1 MGCRN
6 GVTRAVLSIILL
18 LQPVLADS
26 AIDTLVS
33 RVSSLPIPTPSADSS
48 RTLSAASTCNGHSEY
63 CTRSYSNITFVGS
76 HDSAFVG
83 PLPQQNQNIKVK
95 AQLDM
100 GIRYLQ
106 AQTHHSILDK
116 KILELCHTSCF
127 LEDAGPLKDFLV
139 TIKKWLDSNPNEVV
153 TLLLTNGDSVSVT
166 EFGDTFASTGII
178 DYAYVPNEI
187 PLSISDWPTLG
198 DLITSGKRLIVFLD
212 YGANTTKVD
221 YIQDEFAHY
230 FETAYD
236 VTDAS
241 FSSCSIDRPSGA
253 SATGRMGLVNHFL
266 DVDIFGV
273 KVPARDKADTTNAA
287 SGKGSIGAQATSC
300 EGLYGRAPN
309 VVLADFVD
317 KGEVIKAQ
325 RSLNGL

>member
-26 AIDTLVS
+26 ATSTLVS
-33 RVSSLPIPTPSADSS
+33 RASSLPIPTPSADSS

-76 HDSAFVG
+76 HNSAFVG
-83 PLPQQNQNIKVK
+83 PLPQQNQNIKIK

-166 EFGDTFASTGII
+166 EFGDTFASSGIT
-178 DYAYVPNEI
+178 DYAYVPNEN
-187 PLSISDWPTLG
+187 PPSISDWPTLG
-198 DLITSGKRLIVFLD
+198 DLITSGKRLVVFLD

-287 SGKGSIGAQATSC
+287 SGKGSIGAQASLC

>member
-1 MGCRN
+1 
-6 GVTRAVLSIILL
+6 
-18 LQPVLADS
+18 
-26 AIDTLVS
+26 
-33 RVSSLPIPTPSADSS
+33 
-48 RTLSAASTCNGHSEY
+48 
-63 CTRSYSNITFVGS
+63 
-76 HDSAFVG
+76 
-83 PLPQQNQNIKVK
+83 
-95 AQLDM
+95 M

-166 EFGDTFASTGII
+166 EFGDTFASSGIT
-178 DYAYVPNEI
+178 DYAYVPNEN
-187 PLSISDWPTLG
+187 PPSISDWPTLG
-198 DLITSGKRLIVFLD
+198 DLITSGKRLVVFLGMCDHHIFPPQDQGMMLICLID

-287 SGKGSIGAQATSC
+287 SGKGSIGAQASLC